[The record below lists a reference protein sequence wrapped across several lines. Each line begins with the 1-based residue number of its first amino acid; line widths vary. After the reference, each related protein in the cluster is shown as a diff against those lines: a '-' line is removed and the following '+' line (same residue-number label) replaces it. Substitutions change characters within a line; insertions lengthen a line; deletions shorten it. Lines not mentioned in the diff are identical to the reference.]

1 GEHPAAPDLVGRI
14 YRVGKA
20 AGRTVAEVE
29 NAGASDATFTIER
42 IKRAG
47 ALIGVQ
53 PNLTLLA
60 DDIILVVGRR
70 AGVVNAAE
78 AIGTELQS
86 SEGMDIVV
94 VTRDVTIN
102 SPAFIGKTV
111 GEIKKAATA
120 DLRHGIY

>member
-1 GEHPAAPDLVGRI
+1 
-14 YRVGKA
+14 
-20 AGRTVAEVE
+20 
-29 NAGASDATFTIER
+29 
-42 IKRAG
+42 
-47 ALIGVQ
+47 
-53 PNLTLLA
+53 
-60 DDIILVVGRR
+60 IILVVGRR

-111 GEIKKAATA
+111 GEIKEAATA
-120 DLRHGIY
+120 DLRHGIYVTGIKRADKPLPLDPDTRIEPGDVVTLYGT